1 MESDLL
7 GIKTVIFCDRDSDSM
22 IVNEDDDGS
31 FQSEPEIINGNG
43 NDQEV
48 ICRQSELVEEEEE
61 NNENDNNDNND
72 NEDEVK
78 LYCLLTFNPPFSPR
92 WVVQFVW
99 KCGQIPV
106 DIVCVPCGVAT
117 CLAGNALTD
126 GSPVVV

>member
-1 MESDLL
+1 ML
-7 GIKTVIFCDRDSDSM
+7 GTKIVIFCDRDSDSM

-31 FQSEPEIINGNG
+31 FQSEPEIINGN
-43 NDQEV
+43 DQEV
-48 ICRQSELVEEEEE
+48 ICRQSSELVEEEEEE

-78 LYCLLTFNPPFSPR
+78 LSCLLTFNPPFSPR